1 MKKNDLMGL
10 FLIGLFNNAQAV
22 TPVKPIIIIDNRLE
36 RCAVIA
42 LEGVSTTKGDLIGTF
57 KFELKPDI
65 ASCGCKSASI
75 DYESSKTEDKSLIV
89 TSGSFPIFEPQ
100 TKKITVGNTSAP
112 YANDVTVRFMCS
124 PAL

>member
-1 MKKNDLMGL
+1 MKKNYLMGL

-22 TPVKPIIIIDNRLE
+22 TPVTPIIIDNRLE
-36 RCAVIA
+36 RCAEIT
-42 LEGVSTTKGDLIGTF
+42 LEEISTTNGDLIGTF

-75 DYESSKTEDKSLIV
+75 DYKSSSTKDKNMII
-89 TSGSFPIFEPQ
+89 TSGSFPLFEHQ
-100 TKKITVGNTSAP
+100 TKKITAGNTSAP
-112 YANDVTVRFMCS
+112 YASDVTVRFMCS